1 MTDRK
6 PRGDMQARI
15 LAYIEQEIRT
25 RGYAPS
31 VREIGEAVGLKS
43 TSTVHGHL
51 TRMEKKGLLRRDA
64 MKPRAIG
71 LSTAFSPFDE
81 NASLREIPVVGR
93 VAAGTPIL
101 AEENI
106 EETMT
111 LPEEMVG
118 SGELFILRVRG
129 ESMIQA
135 GIMNDD
141 YIVVHRQM
149 NANNGEIVVAMID
162 DEATVKRFYKENGHI
177 RLHPENDAIE
187 HIIVQEVMILG
198 KVFSLI
204 LIFLERTRLGCALH
218 AFSQFTRR
226 NQTRR
231 RPAP

>member
-51 TRMEKKGLLRRDA
+51 TRMERKGLLRRDA

-177 RLHPENDAIE
+177 RLQPENDAME
-187 HIIVQEVMILG
+187 PIIVPEVMILG
-198 KVFSLI
+198 KVVSLI
-204 LIFLERTRLGCALH
+204 RKF
-218 AFSQFTRR
+218 
-226 NQTRR
+226 
-231 RPAP
+231 